1 MDMSNS
7 TNDGAK
13 AVLCSW
19 KFRGDVMEMRLM
31 AVWSA
36 CADPLDI
43 QGEVLTGTM
52 VWGSDLLCTT
62 LSSGPETRTQC
73 LTRSM
78 SESLFPV
85 TGIARILCIPAQ
97 NSTSCS
103 WDNNHQQPTEIL
115 QQDKNYCTAGISKW
129 EAVRRAIAIFSSHTS
144 SGSSRTHPTK
154 KMSPTHWFHFSYT
167 ETIHSTLLWQNCHKQ
182 HVGEHLKNDY
192 KEYKTQVQTILY
204 QMSQA

>member
-36 CADPLDI
+36 SADPLDS
-43 QGEVLTGTM
+43 QGEVLTGTTI
-52 VWGSDLLCTT
+52 WGSVLLPTT
-62 LSSGPETRTQC
+62 LSSEPERWIQC
-73 LTRSM
+73 LTRST
-78 SESLFPV
+78 SASLFLV
-85 TGIARILCIPAQ
+85 TGIARILFITAQ

-103 WDNNHQQPTEIL
+103 WKNTSSAAYRNPQQYKKKLHWRRFKMGGWQESHSH
-115 QQDKNYCTAGISKW
+115 IS
-129 EAVRRAIAIFSSHTS
+129 AVFSSHTS

-154 KMSPTHWFHFSYT
+154 KCPQPIGSIFLTHRPFNSA
-167 ETIHSTLLWQNCHKQ
+167 
-182 HVGEHLKNDY
+182 V
-192 KEYKTQVQTILY
+192 TQ
-204 QMSQA
+204 